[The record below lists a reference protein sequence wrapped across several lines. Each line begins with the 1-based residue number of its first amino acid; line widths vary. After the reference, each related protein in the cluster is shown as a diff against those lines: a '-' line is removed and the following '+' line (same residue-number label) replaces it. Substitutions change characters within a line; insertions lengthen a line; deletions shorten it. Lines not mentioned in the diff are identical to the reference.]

1 VLRDAQT
8 RDVRQHQPAFVM
20 AAGGDTVTC
29 AELELRS
36 NRLAHFLRA
45 SGLRRLDHYAIFIE
59 NNTPY
64 VECCSAGELRGPLL
78 HLHQL
83 VSDACGRILA
93 CAPGYMRLHL
103 TARGRAAPHA
113 ERGAAVASRGSRP
126 SPRDGGGDRRS
137 RLAKYRAAVLELVA
151 KQPDLTLQEIR
162 GALAAGHGIAVGLTS
177 VWRFLKAQQITRGAI
192 VRVYSG
198 WFQRVPGSLGPKL
211 GPGGRSL
218 RVSARSAKGAERLS
232 TQAEGRHLRMALS
245 GESCLANRCKRTAR
259 FSTAKCG
266 CDQFGIHILRHLLNF
281 VAAQPENPAIGV
293 VVGHAS
299 FCRGVTPKLHSYIIV
314 VGDEALRS

>member
-1 VLRDAQT
+1 MSNAAA
-8 RDVRQHQPAFVM
+8 PASCVGLYYTCISSYLTP
-20 AAGGDTVTC
+20 AAGSWLAHPDTC
-29 AELELRS
+29 AS
-36 NRLAHFLRA
+36 TSQLAAGLPRTLSEAQRLRA
-45 SGLRRLDHYAIFIE
+45 EGH
-59 NNTPY
+59 
-64 VECCSAGELRGPLL
+64 
-78 HLHQL
+78 
-83 VSDACGRILA
+83 
-93 CAPGYMRLHL
+93 
-103 TARGRAAPHA
+103 ARARAM
-113 ERGAAVASRGSRP
+113 
-126 SPRDGGGDRRS
+126 GGGDRRS

-245 GESCLANRCKRTAR
+245 GESCLANRCKQTAR